1 MDMVTVFR
9 TFNLPEAQVI
19 RGRLEA
25 AGLFARV
32 RNEQSTLAGGAGI
45 AGVEYRV
52 DVPEAEAPAA
62 RALVEQSESAGSDA
76 A

>member
-9 TFNLPEAQVI
+9 TFNSVEAQVI

-32 RNEQSTLAGGAGI
+32 RNEQSVLAGGAGI
-45 AGVEYRV
+45 AGVEYLV
-52 DVPEAEAPAA
+52 DVPEADAAPA
-62 RALVEQSESAGSDA
+62 RALIEPSDSPA

>member
-9 TFNLPEAQVI
+9 TFNLAEAQVI

-25 AGLFARV
+25 AGLFASL
-32 RNEQSTLAGGAGI
+32 RNEQSALASGAGI

-52 DVPEAEAPAA
+52 DVPEADAAAA
-62 RALVEQSESAGSDA
+62 RALITPPETAGSGNS
-76 A
+76 

>member
-9 TFNLPEAQVI
+9 TFNSVEAQVI

-32 RNEQSTLAGGAGI
+32 RNEQSVLAGGAGI
-45 AGVEYRV
+45 AGVEYLV
-52 DVPEAEAPAA
+52 DVPEAEAAAA
-62 RALVEQSESAGSDA
+62 RALIEPSDSPA